1 MKSLTEGRRPRGDQ
15 MGQKLKAEAVLSF
28 RYERP
33 RGENGLSVGEYTLEV
48 EAKQK
53 RTKCGR
59 AKCSHGSWRL
69 VMQYWGKGR
78 LRQLKEIEQ
87 EKIPS
92 S

>member
-59 AKCSHGSWRL
+59 AKCSHGELEVSHAVL
-69 VMQYWGKGR
+69 GQGP
-78 LRQLKEIEQ
+78 LTAT
-87 EKIPS
+87 
-92 S
+92 